1 MNLNVRNVEN
11 KTKQNKTVNRNQPVD
26 CKASAEVG
34 NVEPLGHICRWKE
47 TEEKLAKRGKTCRL
61 PSQNG
66 VDYGGPLGAGTIKQE
81 EKGSSGNGRLAGE
94 PERGR

>member
-1 MNLNVRNVEN
+1 M
-11 KTKQNKTVNRNQPVD
+11 D

-66 VDYGGPLGAGTIKQE
+66 VDYGGPLGAIKQE
-81 EKGSSGNGRLAGE
+81 EKRFERERPVGWGTRAGSMVWDLKGSQQESDGQQRAT
-94 PERGR
+94 